1 MEEETGITLDH
12 NEVKFAYAV
21 NTIFPDISK
30 QYVTVSALG
39 ESNMNVC
46 VPAKYSA
53 NAELSYNVLS
63 PLHAGLHAN
72 LRARGEE
79 MTGAGQSV
87 SRYATVNAKLRPR
100 HISPELHRGWFKDRA

>member
-39 ESNMNVC
+39 ESMAHDVC
-46 VPAKYSA
+46 VQII
-53 NAELSYNVLS
+53 
-63 PLHAGLHAN
+63 
-72 LRARGEE
+72 LRNQVCLTMCCHRC
-79 MTGAGQSV
+79 MQVFMQTSV
-87 SRYATVNAKLRPR
+87 
-100 HISPELHRGWFKDRA
+100 PEVRR